1 MTIVTFCIN
10 RFELTKKITKFV
22 ANYIYLRCN
31 LWRINPKSNQGDTC
45 RADDEQQGSCREIR
59 QRSRYNF

>member
-1 MTIVTFCIN
+1 MTIATFCIN
-10 RFELTKKITKFV
+10 RLELTKKSLNLSQT
-22 ANYIYLRCN
+22 IYLRCN

-59 QRSRYNF
+59 QRSHYNF